1 MRDLYGR
8 EEWGQAFLV
17 ARRLVEAGVRM
28 VQVNLRGWD
37 THQNAFRDLK
47 GNLLPSIDH
56 CLSGFLDD
64 LESRGL
70 LDETLIV
77 MCGEMGR
84 TPRISPISADRQERV
99 RRAVHARPPSLGRRV
114 PLLLRRRRHRSRA
127 ASSARPTAMAGLP
140 ASEAYTP
147 GDLAATIFHCWAS
160 TPASSSTTWSTG
172 RIGCIKASRS
182 PRCCRYALSRQDGER
197 PCVGTGR

>member
-1 MRDLYGR
+1 ENRTALLQRLDALRRGLDAADRVGSLASWDAHQHQAMQILLASRPGRNNPFDLTQESDRVRDLYGR
-8 EEWGQAFLV
+8 EEWVQAFLV

-47 GNLLPSIDH
+47 GKLLPSLDY

-64 LESRGL
+64 LRSRGL

-84 TPRISPISADRQERV
+84 TPRIS
-99 RRAVHARPPSLGRRV
+99 
-114 PLLLRRRRHRSRA
+114 
-127 ASSARPTAMAGLP
+127 
-140 ASEAYTP
+140 
-147 GDLAATIFHCWAS
+147 
-160 TPASSSTTWSTG
+160 
-172 RIGCIKASRS
+172 
-182 PRCCRYALSRQDGER
+182 
-197 PCVGTGR
+197 